1 MKPVSVLLSSRGA
14 WDEILQ
20 SMELPSGRLGL
31 ARTEA
36 RVARLPHLWS
46 EIGRP
51 AIRLGSNA
59 KFGLRADAR
68 EIAVT
73 DPVGMSTNQHLH
85 VAPIVVEGL
94 TKRYG
99 AVKAVDGLSFS
110 VRAGA
115 VTGFLGPNGAGKT
128 TALKV
133 IVGLARPTAG
143 RALVNGSPVASL
155 AAEAGLL
162 GVYIESTGTHPGRSA
177 RNHLRSLAALAGLPR
192 SRVDEALAL
201 VGLEQA
207 AARRVGTYSMGMRQR
222 LGLAAAL
229 LGDPQI
235 LVLDEPLNGLDPQ
248 GIRWLRTFLR
258 ERAASGGTVLFSS
271 HVLSEAAQ
279 TVDDVVVI
287 HKGRLVRQGSID
299 DLAQFRGGGV
309 LVRTPTRER
318 LATAV
323 QRAGGRVEFLEGGV
337 RLAIEG
343 LDAAQVGELAHDE
356 RIVLH
361 ELAPRA
367 DSLEEV
373 FFNLTEEE
381 AA

>member
-1 MKPVSVLLSSRGA
+1 VADAVCMKTTPVS
-14 WDEILQ
+14 
-20 SMELPSGRLGL
+20 
-31 ARTEA
+31 
-36 RVARLPHLWS
+36 
-46 EIGRP
+46 
-51 AIRLGSNA
+51 
-59 KFGLRADAR
+59 
-68 EIAVT
+68 
-73 DPVGMSTNQHLH
+73 PVGT
-85 VAPIVVEGL
+85 PIVVEGL

-99 AVKAVDGLSFS
+99 KVQAVDNLSFA

-128 TALKV
+128 TALKL

-143 RALVNGSPVASL
+143 RALINGVPVAS
-155 AAEAGLL
+155 AAADTNLL
-162 GVYIESTGTHPGRSA
+162 GVYIESCGAHPGRSA

-192 SRVDEALAL
+192 SRVEEVLEI
-201 VGLEQA
+201 VGLEHA
-207 AARRVGTYSMGMRQR
+207 AGRRVGTYSTGMRQR

-229 LGDPQI
+229 LGDPLI

-248 GIRWLRTFLR
+248 GIRWLRTLLR
-258 ERAASGGTVLFSS
+258 ERAASGRTVLLSS

-299 DLAQFRGGGV
+299 ELARLDGGGV

-323 QRAGGRVEFLEGGV
+323 RRAGGRAAVVENGG
-337 RLAIEG
+337 RLLVEG

-356 RIVLH
+356 RVVLH
-361 ELAPRA
+361 ELAARGS
-367 DSLEEV
+367 SLEEV